1 MNSVISP
8 TTIAKEVED
17 IGAADVY
24 NNWMDSVKSGA
35 LKSEKDNSVTKLG
48 TLDLAIKIS
57 KVSDAK
63 DPYHLGTIIGLLLLI
78 ILQVTQNLV
87 DRTRLMIKVLN
98 HLIQPELAFSRRLK
112 TIFLLIL
119 VSIMIVVAIMIVRAF
134 CFIVWISPST
144 IDLLKNGLNAMLLD

>member
-1 MNSVISP
+1 M
-8 TTIAKEVED
+8 
-17 IGAADVY
+17 
-24 NNWMDSVKSGA
+24 
-35 LKSEKDNSVTKLG
+35 G

-63 DPYHLGTIIGLLLLI
+63 DPYYLGTIIGLLLLI

-98 HLIQPELAFSRRLK
+98 HLIEPNLTFSRRLK